1 MTMDD
6 IDSHI
11 RLEDTAKGG
20 RYVIA
25 MPNGELS
32 RLSFVHAGAGHI
44 IADSTFVPPPYREQG
59 VAEALV
65 RRLIEDARRQGLKI
79 TPTCW
84 YIADEFDRHAPH
96 WDDVRAT
103 TPSSRPDEF

>member
-1 MTMDD
+1 MDD
-6 IDSHI
+6 IESRI
-11 RLEDTAKGG
+11 RFETTPKGG
-20 RYVIA
+20 RYVIV

-32 RLSFVHAGAGHI
+32 RLSFVHAGQGHI

-65 RRLIEDARRQGLKI
+65 RRLIDDARRRGDKI

-84 YIADEFDRHAPH
+84 YIADEFDRHAPA
-96 WDDVRAT
+96 WDDVRAA
-103 TPSSRPDEF
+103 PAGKPRI